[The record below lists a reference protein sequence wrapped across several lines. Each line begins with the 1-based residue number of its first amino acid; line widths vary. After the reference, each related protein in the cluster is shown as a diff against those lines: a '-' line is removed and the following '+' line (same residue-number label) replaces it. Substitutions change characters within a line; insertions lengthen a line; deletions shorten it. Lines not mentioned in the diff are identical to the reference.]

1 MPRAYSDDLRSKL
14 LKAYAAGR
22 GSLEELARQ
31 FGVSY
36 GYSKKIR
43 RQQLA
48 TGQLERP
55 RQLRH
60 GPTGQLSAEIKQ
72 YLRSV
77 VRKQPDVTLA
87 ELGEMLQAAHH
98 VQISRSRLWYWLRGL
113 GLRHK
118 KNAARP
124 GAGRR

>member
-1 MPRAYSDDLRSKL
+1 MPQSYSDDLRSKL

-43 RQQLA
+43 RQQLES
-48 TGQLERP
+48 GRLERP

-60 GPTGQLSAEIKQ
+60 GPVGRLSAEIKQ
-72 YLRSV
+72 HLRGAV
-77 VRKQPDVTLA
+77 ARQPDVTLA
-87 ELGEMLQAAHH
+87 ELKQQLWEFHQ
-98 VQISRSRLWYWLRGL
+98 VQISQSRLWYWLRGL

-118 KNAARP
+118 KNAARS
-124 GAGRR
+124 GAGQR

>member
-22 GSLEELARQ
+22 GDLEELASQ

-43 RQQLA
+43 RQQLQS
-48 TGQLERP
+48 GRLERP
-55 RQLRH
+55 AQLRH
-60 GPTGQLSAEIKQ
+60 GPIGLLSAQIKQ
-72 YLRSV
+72 YLRAAV
-77 VRKQPDVTLA
+77 VQQPDVTLA
-87 ELGEMLQAAHH
+87 ELQQQLRKAHRVH
-98 VQISRSRLWYWLRGL
+98 ISPSRLWYWLRGL

-118 KNAARP
+118 KNAARRR
-124 GAGRR
+124 AGQR

>member
-1 MPRAYSDDLRSKL
+1 MPRAYSDDLRTKL
-14 LKAYAAGR
+14 LEAYAAGR
-22 GSLEELARQ
+22 GSLKELASQ

-43 RQQLA
+43 VQQLA
-48 TGQLERP
+48 TGALERP

-60 GPTGQLSAEIKQ
+60 GPTGRLSAEIKQ
-72 YLRSV
+72 HLRTAV
-77 VRKQPDVTLA
+77 ARQPDVTLA
-87 ELGEMLQAAHH
+87 ELREQLRTAHR
-98 VQISRSRLWYWLRGL
+98 VEISPSRLWYWLRSL

-124 GAGRR
+124 GAGSR

>member
-22 GSLEELARQ
+22 GSLEELASQ

-43 RQQLA
+43 RQQLG
-48 TGQLERP
+48 TGQMERP

-60 GPTGQLSAEIKQ
+60 GPAGQLSAEIKQ
-72 YLRSV
+72 YLRIV
-77 VRKQPDVTLA
+77 IAEQPDVTLA
-87 ELGEMLQAAHH
+87 ELQERLRHTRRIE
-98 VQISRSRLWYWLRGL
+98 ISCSRLWYWLRGL

-124 GAGRR
+124 GAGQR